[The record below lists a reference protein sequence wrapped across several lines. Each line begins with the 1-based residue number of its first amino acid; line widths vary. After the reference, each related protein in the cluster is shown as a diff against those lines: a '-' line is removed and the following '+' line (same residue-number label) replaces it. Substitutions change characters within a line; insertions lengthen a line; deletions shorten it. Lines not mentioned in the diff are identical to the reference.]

1 MKEDRMPF
9 LRHGIVA
16 SAALWMFVSAA
27 AAQPTQSRPDFQS
40 AWLAM
45 GGEFKEIGGTPFPT
59 RQDPRYRY
67 VPNNTSE
74 QPTYR
79 IGDITNP
86 NFKPWVAE
94 VMKKD
99 NDEVLAGKYAYTARS
114 SCAAAGVPGFMGFGA
129 QPIYFVQTPRETTMI
144 FQGDAQVRRIYMDVP
159 HSANVKSS
167 WYGESIGHYEGDTL
181 VIDTIGLNN
190 KTFLDAYRTPHSD
203 KLHVTERWRKPF
215 QDTLEVLITID
226 DPEAFNQPVTVMQ
239 RYSQTRQ
246 TLVEQVCAENNGYFF
261 GPRVPTADRPDF

>member
-1 MKEDRMPF
+1 MPF

-129 QPIYFVQTPRETTMI
+129 QPIYFVQTPSLT
-144 FQGDAQVRRIYMDVP
+144 
-159 HSANVKSS
+159 
-167 WYGESIGHYEGDTL
+167 ES
-181 VIDTIGLNN
+181 
-190 KTFLDAYRTPHSD
+190 
-203 KLHVTERWRKPF
+203 ER
-215 QDTLEVLITID
+215 
-226 DPEAFNQPVTVMQ
+226 
-239 RYSQTRQ
+239 
-246 TLVEQVCAENNGYFF
+246 
-261 GPRVPTADRPDF
+261 